1 MAQVLA
7 RQGRSF
13 ELHGCARSLDR
24 MAFLDRLRAADLAP
38 HLRLHMDDG
47 ASEQRLQLA
56 ELFECGDPQAQ
67 LYVCGPT
74 GFMDWVLDGA
84 QRAGW
89 ASGRLHREYFAAPPA
104 AATTESNGF
113 ELVLA
118 GTGRRLRVEIGETV
132 VEVLHRA
139 GLDLPVSCEQGLCG
153 TCEVAVLE
161 GIPDH
166 RDHFLTPEEKA
177 AGRRFLPCCSRS
189 KSTCLVLDL

>member
-1 MAQVLA
+1 
-7 RQGRSF
+7 
-13 ELHGCARSLDR
+13 
-24 MAFLDRLRAADLAP
+24 
-38 HLRLHMDDG
+38 
-47 ASEQRLQLA
+47 
-56 ELFECGDPQAQ
+56 
-67 LYVCGPT
+67 
-74 GFMDWVLDGA
+74 MDWVLDGA

-104 AATTESNGF
+104 AATTESDGF

-118 GTGRRLRVEIGETV
+118 ATGRRLRFETGETV

-139 GLDLPVSCEQGLCG
+139 GVDLPVSCEQGLCG

-177 AGRRFLPCCSRS
+177 SGRRFLLCCSRS